1 MQVVEL
7 TPCVGPARCQDDT
20 ARRGQPLKAGIAI
33 DLQHTTE
40 VPEMGGRTLCP
51 AIRTVEVDGGRRI
64 GSGPGSIV
72 ARIDPEPAGLGAA
85 AAGIEHRLWA
95 LEVTIFGRPAA
106 D

>member
-20 ARRGQPLKAGIAI
+20 ARRGQPLKAGVAI

-51 AIRTVEVDGGRRI
+51 AIRTVEVDGGRRF
-64 GSGPGSIV
+64 GPGPGSIV
-72 ARIDPEPAGLGAA
+72 ARIDPVSYTHLTLPTN
-85 AAGIEHRLWA
+85 R
-95 LEVTIFGRPAA
+95 EVELSVVDGSLKKKTN
-106 D
+106 